1 MKKLAPSVVLAL
13 SMVMAPAHAQDAPTA
28 KVARVEFMK
37 ILPGKGAEYQKLES
51 LWKTEIHQDRVNKG
65 QVESWNLFV
74 AMYPGGTKREYD
86 VVAMHIFSSFE
97 KMETMLDEAQNA
109 KVQKFPAANELRE
122 MVRYEIWGLGATAGD
137 PFAGNFADVRFH
149 KAINGNGAEYVGAIR
164 DLWKPLNEE
173 LIKKGSRK
181 GWLFFSV
188 MFPGGTSRPY
198 DWITLDSLDK
208 FGDVAGNSFS
218 GADQDRLRLALEV
231 SSRGRET
238 PINEYW
244 RLVDRTSPK
253 LKQGS

>member
-1 MKKLAPSVVLAL
+1 VKQLSLCVVFAL
-13 SMVMAPAHAQDAPTA
+13 SAVMVSVHAQDAPPA

-37 ILPGKGAEYQKLES
+37 IRPGKGAEYQKLET

-86 VVAMHIFSSFE
+86 VVAMHIFSTFE

-122 MVRYEIWGLGATAGD
+122 MVRYEIWSLGATAGD

-181 GWLFFSV
+181 GWLWFSV

-208 FGDVAGNSFS
+208 FGDVAGNSFA

>member
-1 MKKLAPSVVLAL
+1 VKRLAL
-13 SMVMAPAHAQDAPTA
+13 SVVFGLLAVMVSMHAQDAPPT

-37 ILPGKGAEYQKLES
+37 IVPGKGAEYQKLET

-97 KMETMLDEAQNA
+97 KMETMLDEAQSA

-122 MVRYEIWGLGATAGD
+122 MVRYEIWQLGASAGD
-137 PFAGNFADVRFH
+137 PFAGKFADVRFH

-173 LIKKGSRK
+173 LVKKGSRK
-181 GWLFFSV
+181 GWLWFSV

-208 FGDVAGNSFS
+208 FGDVAGNSFA